1 MGMYTELNIGVNLI
15 PETPKNIIEI
25 LEYMLGEN
33 ENDNIETTNHP
44 LFLTDRWRYMLRCDS
59 YYFDSRTDSSMSKD
73 DITKRYEL
81 NVRCNLKNY
90 DNEIDLFLNFIQPY
104 LDTFGFLG
112 YTRYEEYDEPTLIYN
127 TEKGIELIGI
137 DEMSTLE
144 TLNEEWLNRQI
155 GK

>member
-1 MGMYTELNIGVNLI
+1 MGMYTELNIGVNLSS
-15 PETPKNIIEI
+15 ETPKNIIDI
-25 LEYMLGEN
+25 LEYMLGDN
-33 ENDNIETTNHP
+33 ENDEIETTSHP

-90 DNEIDLFLNFIQPY
+90 DNEIDFFLNFIQPY
-104 LDTFGFLG
+104 LDTYGFLG